1 MNYLKLAQEANKLD
15 KSYFLDEYSRLGT
28 IEGKGQNAFEESLF
42 SVIEKSDVK
51 SEHQGITMK
60 IVEL

>member
-51 SEHQGITMK
+51 VSRPSTR
-60 IVEL
+60 